1 MKKQLLTAVTAITV
15 IFAGL
20 TGCAGNNPTAK
31 VSGENDTVQT
41 TKEYVADLY
50 ADGTEGMT
58 EIKEAS
64 VTEPEVVSD
73 PEAQT
78 EKGTAEGQT
87 IPDETQADKN
97 GGEGEEQ
104 QTKPQST
111 VKPSAPAQP
120 ETQAPAKAPASST
133 VKPSAPAQP
142 ETQAPAK
149 VPAQPTV
156 KPSTPAQ
163 PETQAPAKAPAQS
176 TVKPSAPAQPETQAP
191 AKAHAQ
197 PTVKPSAPE
206 QPETQ
211 APAKAEPPKEKTMWD
226 APYDVEAI
234 KAYMVAELKARG
246 YVDNTDYEAVKQDI
260 WDEYNNE
267 LDYEEWKEWYLP
279 AAPFGENLRAWDNFC
294 TATAGPNRYYDNVN
308 HCTVGHQH
316 YSWSSPATG
325 AGEKKNSEGL
335 TSLEFMVNDA
345 INYWDE
351 IYGYKNNH
359 GGFSGGGFHWF
370 NIYVE
375 EFSDGC
381 VIFYILAL

>member
-1 MKKQLLTAVTAITV
+1 MKKQFLTAVTAITV

-20 TGCAGNNPTAK
+20 ITAGCAGNTPTAK

-78 EKGTAEGQT
+78 EKETAEGQT
-87 IPDETQADKN
+87 TPDETQTDKN
-97 GGEGEEQ
+97 VEEGGEQ
-104 QTKPQST
+104 HTVKPSTPAQSETQAPAKAPAPST

-120 ETQAPAKAPASST
+120 ETQAPAKAPAPSM

-142 ETQAPAK
+142 ETQAPTKA
-149 VPAQPTV
+149 PEQPTV
-156 KPSTPAQ
+156 S
-163 PETQAPAKAPAQS
+163 
-176 TVKPSAPAQPETQAP
+176 PSAPAQPETQAP
-191 AKAHAQ
+191 TKA
-197 PTVKPSAPE
+197 P
-206 QPETQ
+206 
-211 APAKAEPPKEKTMWD
+211 EPPKEKTMWD

-246 YVDNTDYEAVKQDI
+246 YVDWTDYEASKQFI
-260 WDEYNNE
+260 WNEYNSE
-267 LDYEEWKEWYLP
+267 LDYEEWKELYLP

-316 YSWSSPATG
+316 YSWSNPATG
-325 AGEKKNSEGL
+325 AGEKKNSDGL
-335 TSLEFMVNDA
+335 TSLEFYVNDA
-345 INYWDE
+345 INYWCYMYGEGHMFPEE
-351 IYGYKNNH
+351 IREEQ
-359 GGFSGGGFHWF
+359 GGGFNGF

-381 VIFYILAL
+381 VIFYILA